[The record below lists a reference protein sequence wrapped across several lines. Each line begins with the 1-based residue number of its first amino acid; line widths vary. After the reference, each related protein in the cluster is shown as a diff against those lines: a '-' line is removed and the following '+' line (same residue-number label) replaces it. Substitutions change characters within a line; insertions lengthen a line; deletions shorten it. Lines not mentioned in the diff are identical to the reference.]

1 MNKNSI
7 IIGLGFGDECK
18 GMTVNS
24 ICKDSD
30 NEMVIRFNS
39 GHQCGHTVVYKGIN
53 HVFASFGSGTLKG
66 VPTYITEYCTVYPI
80 AIIREAKALLE
91 NGITPKIYFNVNAM
105 VTTPFDIVQNHNVE
119 AKNNHG
125 TVGVGFG
132 TTIQRND
139 DHYHLYVR
147 DLFFP
152 KILEA
157 KLKNILNYYHYV
169 TPLNSKSQQRYDEF
183 INACKE
189 FVATYNVINGFK
201 QIPKVRNKDL
211 IFEGGQG
218 IMLDQEYGFF
228 PNVTRSYTTSRNA
241 MEFIQKNN
249 LNTRKT
255 QTYYITRAYQTRH
268 GNGYMSNESMDI
280 SYIKPNPDE
289 TNGDSGY
296 QGIFRK
302 TVLDLNLLLYA
313 LSCDSYYNPYSDKIL
328 VITCLDQIND
338 QTQIP
343 ITANN
348 ELLKLTP
355 DEIGN
360 FLNISNVISCNS
372 EEGF

>member
-7 IIGLGFGDECK
+7 FIGLGFGDEGK
-18 GMTVNS
+18 GITIHS
-24 ICKDSD
+24 TCKDPD

-66 VPTYITEYCTVYPI
+66 IPTYITEYCTVYPI

-105 VTTPFDIVQNHNVE
+105 VTTPFDIAQNHNVE

-147 DLFFP
+147 DLFFS

-157 KLKNILNYYHYV
+157 KLKNILNYYNYV
-169 TPLNSKSQQRYDEF
+169 TPLNSISQKYYDEF
-183 INACKE
+183 IIACKE
-189 FVATYNVINGFK
+189 FVATYTVVNNFK
-201 QIPKVRNKDL
+201 QIPNVRNKDL

-241 MEFIQKNN
+241 MEFILKHN
-249 LNTRKT
+249 LDTRKT
-255 QTYYITRAYQTRH
+255 QTYYVTRAYQTRH
-268 GNGYMSNESMDI
+268 GNGYMSNEGMNI
-280 SYIKPNPDE
+280 SYIKPNPNE

-296 QGIFRK
+296 QGVFRK

-313 LSCDSYYNPYSDKIL
+313 LFCDKYYNPNSNRNL
-328 VITCLDQIND
+328 VITCLDQIPEK
-338 QTQIP
+338 IP
-343 ITANN
+343 ITIDSN
-348 ELLKLTP
+348 LHLLTP
-355 DEIGN
+355 KEIGQR
-360 FLNISNVISCNS
+360 LNIGNIITCNS

>member
-132 TTIQRND
+132 TTIQRNV
-139 DHYHLYVR
+139 DHYHLFVR

-169 TPLNSKSQQRYDEF
+169 TPLNSISQKYYDEF
-183 INACKE
+183 IIACKE
-189 FVATYNVINGFK
+189 FVATYTVVNNFK
-201 QIPKVRNKDL
+201 QIPNVRNKDL

-241 MEFIQKNN
+241 MEFILKHN
-249 LNTRKT
+249 LDTRKT
-255 QTYYITRAYQTRH
+255 QTYYVTRAYQTRH
-268 GNGYMSNESMDI
+268 GHGYMSNEGMDI
-280 SYIKPNPDE
+280 SYIKPNPNE
-289 TNGDSGY
+289 TNGDSGH
-296 QGIFRK
+296 QGVFRR

-313 LSCDSYYNPYSDKIL
+313 LSCDNYYNPYSNRNL
-328 VITCLDQIND
+328 VITCLDQIPEK
-338 QTQIP
+338 IP
-343 ITANN
+343 ITIDNN
-348 ELLKLTP
+348 LHLLTP
-355 DEIGN
+355 KEIGQR
-360 FLNISNVISCNS
+360 LNIGNIITCNS